1 MKLELAGWPEGNTP
15 KEFEET
21 AEDLDVVHDLY
32 RFSDEITVDVIVQKS
47 SNEVVVEG
55 RLRTTAYG
63 SCVRCLD
70 DVRFDVEQTF
80 RLIGEIVP
88 DAQVGDDSGDPDFTL
103 IKESE
108 PVWDLNGAM
117 RELILLAIPDN
128 PLCRDDCK
136 GLCPQCGANRNRET
150 CQCAPA
156 SGAGQMA
163 RLGDLINKRRS
174 DK

>member
-1 MKLELAGWPEGNTP
+1 MKLELAGWPEGSTP

-21 AEDLDVVHDLY
+21 AEDLDIVHELY
-32 RFSDEITVDVIVQKS
+32 RFTDPVLVNALVQKS

-63 SCVRCLD
+63 NCVRCLD
-70 DVRFDVEQTF
+70 DVRFEIEEPF

-88 DAQVGDDSGDPDFTL
+88 DKQVGEDSGDPDFTL
-103 IKESE
+103 LRESE
-108 PVWDLNGAM
+108 PVWDLTGAM

-128 PLCRDDCK
+128 PLCRDDCA
-136 GLCPQCGANRNRET
+136 GLCPRCGINRNRET
-150 CQCAPA
+150 CQCEVQATGNP
-156 SGAGQMA
+156 MA